1 LGFFGKSAIHARQL
15 DILHE
20 VFTPTEAEIQWAQ
33 QVLAGFEA
41 AAGGGF
47 ALPSGEFVDLPVADR
62 ARRLLE
68 IADCPMTG
76 TSGQPPIT
84 TSGPDQPR

>member
-1 LGFFGKSAIHARQL
+1 MRFSPLPQ
-15 DILHE
+15 
-20 VFTPTEAEIQWAQ
+20 AEIEWAQ

-41 AAGGGF
+41 ASGGGF

-68 IADCPMTG
+68 IAG
-76 TSGQPPIT
+76 L
-84 TSGPDQPR
+84 R